1 MSIADLKV
9 RLADV
14 QGIETL
20 STASEQ
26 GGSYFDGALAI
37 PPRRRGGVRQRNDSI
52 GDAVRDP
59 ETGDVM
65 AIRCDVYESAIR
77 EAGFDVLVI
86 PTRAPARPKLELKR
100 LGVPSRG
107 SSSMRTRRKPAA
119 TRSAGI
125 TKRNQTMTETF
136 GLGPNHGW
144 SRTVPMAS
152 ASCVLTTRNGTA
164 SAAA

>member
-59 ETGDVM
+59 ETGDVT

-86 PTRAPARPKLELKR
+86 PTRRR
-100 LGVPSRG
+100 RG
-107 SSSMRTRRKPAA
+107 QSS
-119 TRSAGI
+119 
-125 TKRNQTMTETF
+125 N
-136 GLGPNHGW
+136 
-144 SRTVPMAS
+144 
-152 ASCVLTTRNGTA
+152 
-164 SAAA
+164 

>member
-37 PPRRRGGVRQRNDSI
+37 PPRRRGGVRQRNDSS

-59 ETGDVM
+59 ETGDVT
-65 AIRCDVYESAIR
+65 AKKSLRR
-77 EAGFDVLVI
+77 
-86 PTRAPARPKLELKR
+86 PTKA
-100 LGVPSRG
+100 
-107 SSSMRTRRKPAA
+107 
-119 TRSAGI
+119 RSAS
-125 TKRNQTMTETF
+125 
-136 GLGPNHGW
+136 L
-144 SRTVPMAS
+144 A
-152 ASCVLTTRNGTA
+152 LT
-164 SAAA
+164 SW